1 MNRIMKRRDIKHI
14 AMMRIV
20 VSYLGE
26 KGQYGW
32 WPSGFWAPTADAFLS
47 PVFPRSIFMAKA
59 NGASAAAKKLHDE
72 RIGVGR
78 VFHLFRLPE
87 DLEQAIHSAVH
98 SEQTVKDALPLV
110 VSQQSAED
118 FLAANCGSTDEVENV
133 GPVVCGEIAELL
145 SAAVAESVAG
155 AYLSGF
161 RGGHKVFPYLTEAA
175 VEAGK

>member
-1 MNRIMKRRDIKHI
+1 MNRRDIKDI
-14 AMMRIV
+14 ARMRIV

-26 KGQYGW
+26 KGQYDW

-47 PVFPRSIFMAKA
+47 PVFPRSIFIAKV

-72 RIGVGR
+72 RIGIGR

-87 DLEQAIHSAVH
+87 DLEQAIHSALH
-98 SEQTVKDALPLV
+98 SELTVEDAIPLIA
-110 VSQQSAED
+110 SKQAAED

-145 SAAVAESVAG
+145 NSSITESIAS

-161 RGGHKVFPYLTEAA
+161 RRGHEVFPYLTEAT